1 MNKRNNLTLFLQKQQ
16 DDKVELIDSEEKYW
30 EENTLYEIIHSSESE
45 VPEGS
50 ICIVYGN
57 PPSKDSYY
65 CWLQLGNSHN
75 IYKFSR
81 DQARKLRIIR
91 RPAREGEY
99 VMLTNRAPYTFN
111 KAYDILRVT
120 ESYPRDGRIIVY
132 HKDHITRRCVYSRRN
147 WHYSSD
153 HYVVLE
159 NYIPFEAERGDNS

>member
-30 EENTLYEIIHSSESE
+30 EEHGVYEITSSSRHGIP
-45 VPEGS
+45 VGT
-50 ICIVYGN
+50 ICIPYVGVVN
-57 PPSKDSYY
+57 VDSYY
-65 CWLQLGNSHN
+65 CCLQEANGVKIGNV
-75 IYKFSR
+75 SR
-81 DQARKLRIIR
+81 NQARKLRIIR

-132 HKDHITRRCVYSRRN
+132 HKDHITRRCGYSRGN